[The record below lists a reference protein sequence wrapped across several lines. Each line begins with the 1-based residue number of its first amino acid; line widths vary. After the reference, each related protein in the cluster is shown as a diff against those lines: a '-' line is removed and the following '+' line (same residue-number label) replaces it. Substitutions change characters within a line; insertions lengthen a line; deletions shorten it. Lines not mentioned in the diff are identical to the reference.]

1 MDEQVFITD
10 DRRESGSIGIGAM
23 IVFIALILV
32 AAVASTIIIKT
43 AEELQQNAESTSDDT
58 RKQISGKVSIV
69 EVLVKTVADPLN
81 TGSDTDV
88 ATMEV
93 IGRISSG
100 SIGVADGDIEYSIS
114 CRVSYTATSTTFAVV
129 DSGTADLKALGDTT
143 AISATDMLPGG
154 TYVITTVGDATFG
167 DIDSNGDDQGGT
179 KADGDYLAGDEITV
193 VSDWD
198 GITGA
203 AVDTTGVVYD
213 DAFFSGE
220 ELTAG
225 TVFKFEIALSASNT
239 DNMDTSADTIDYE
252 DFALGL
258 QPGCDAEA
266 AAGQTLEMRIVVD
279 GGGETLATLKVD
291 SIVLGS
297 SMM

>member
-1 MDEQVFITD
+1 
-10 DRRESGSIGIGAM
+10 M
-23 IVFIALILV
+23 IA
-32 AAVASTIIIKT
+32 
-43 AEELQQNAESTSDDT
+43 
-58 RKQISGKVSIV
+58 
-69 EVLVKTVADPLN
+69 
-81 TGSDTDV
+81 
-88 ATMEV
+88 
-93 IGRISSG
+93 
-100 SIGVADGDIEYSIS
+100 
-114 CRVSYTATSTTFAVV
+114 
-129 DSGTADLKALGDTT
+129 
-143 AISATDMLPGG
+143 GG

-167 DIDSNGDDQGGT
+167 DIDVNGDDQ
-179 KADGDYLAGDEITV
+179 DGSKTDAEYAAGDEITV
-193 VSDWD
+193 ASDWD

-225 TVFKFEIALSASNT
+225 TVFKFEIALSTTNT
-239 DNMDTSADTIDYE
+239 DDMDTSEDVIDHE

-266 AAGQTLEMRIVVD
+266 GAGQELDMRVVVD
-279 GGGETLATLKVD
+279 GGGETLATLKID